1 MTAQHIYVLLCDR
14 CSAEFYPC
22 PRAHRAFEAREA
34 AAASGWEHIIGPASQ
49 GPSPSRDY
57 CDTCAEERT
66 K

>member
-1 MTAQHIYVLLCDR
+1 MTAQHIYTLSCDQCR
-14 CSAEFYPC
+14 AEFYPY
-22 PRAHRAFEAREA
+22 PMVTRAHEAREMA
-34 AAASGWEHIIGPASQ
+34 ARDGWERIIGPASQ